1 LRAGAA
7 LVAIAASA
15 CGGAVHGPKPPPAPE
30 PLVIVS
36 ADAEWAGVRAH
47 FPAVAMESTPY
58 GETFER
64 VAGEQVVRF
73 FHGGWGK
80 IAAAGSAQYAIDR
93 WHPSVIV
100 NLGTCGG
107 FGDGVAEGETIL
119 VDEAIVYD
127 IVERMG
133 DPAEAIREYTTKIDL
148 SRWPALLRSAVRV
161 GHIASGDRDLAPE
174 DLARLKGAYGAIAGD
189 WESGAIAWVGARA
202 HVRVLI
208 LRVVTDVVGASG
220 DPTYGAPDEWQK
232 RANAAMGGV
241 IDLFEKALPSIAP

>member
-1 LRAGAA
+1 MRASAA
-7 LVAIAASA
+7 LVVLAACASH
-15 CGGAVHGPKPPPAPE
+15 VPKPPAVPE
-30 PLVIVS
+30 PIVIVS

-47 FPAVAMESTPY
+47 FADAKMEATPY

-64 VAGEQVVRF
+64 AFDDRTVRF

-93 WHPSVIV
+93 WHPSLVV

-107 FGDGVAEGETIL
+107 LGDAAREGDVIL
-119 VDEAIVYD
+119 VDQAIVYD

-133 DPAEAIREYTTKIDL
+133 DAAEAIRAYTVKPEV
-148 SRWPALLRSAVRV
+148 SRWPALLRSSVRV

-174 DLARLKGAYGAIAGD
+174 DVARLREQYGAVAGD
-189 WESGAIAWVGARA
+189 WESGSIAWVGAKA
-202 HVRVLI
+202 GVRVVI

-220 DPTYGAPDEWQK
+220 DPTYGAPDEWQT
-232 RANAAMGGV
+232 RANAAMGQL
-241 IDLFEKALPSIAP
+241 IDLFAKALPSLAP